1 MPEGNGDELTRAL
14 HKNPLT
20 ASIVVAIHSQ
30 FPNVVKKALSAGAI
44 ELIGKDDPQD
54 LFLMR
59 VAALR
64 TMVEAQTYQRNIEQL
79 LNENKSDDHPVKIL
93 LVDDSPTVRA
103 VYGAHLRNGGFEV
116 FEAGSI
122 HEGEMAAHQKL
133 PDMMLV
139 DFILPDGH
147 GDELV
152 RKLLSQIDTSN
163 IMMVMFSNKEDLE
176 DAALG
181 AGAIDIISKDDPD
194 EIFMRRINSMRRYVV
209 SQRKQRQ
216 LMLENQEEVKRLLVE
231 AELARN
237 LADEANSSK
246 DNFLASMSHELRT
259 PLTSIIGN
267 SEYLLGQDEPTD
279 LKAVLR
285 DIESAGRAQLALVND
300 ILDMSKISSGKFT
313 IDEAPYNLKVLLTD
327 VENML
332 SVRAKDTGNQLLVSQ
347 KREQQTYLKGD
358 AQRISQILI
367 NLLSNAIKFTS
378 NGKVML
384 TTWNDSSYLFLEVR
398 DTGIGMPAETVERL
412 FKPFEQ
418 ADSSISK
425 RFGGTG
431 LGLFI
436 SHNLAE
442 LMGGEIQVTSC
453 EGEGSTFTLRL
464 PYIVTAKTI
473 TQEDREES
481 ASHSELNAKLS
492 GSILVA
498 EDTIELQL
506 LERRIL
512 ESMGLTVRVAN
523 NGLEAVELAQS
534 ETFDLILMDMQ
545 MPEMDGIEATRLL
558 RQQGNT
564 APIVP
569 LTANVMQKHRKIF
582 EDLGCDD
589 FLGKP
594 IDKQEL
600 SVVLHKYLREPG
612 LVQIDEVD
620 DELMAIFFE
629 SASKNREKI
638 TNALSQ
644 QDWKQLKE
652 IAHTVKGSAASFG
665 YPELSNLAATVQT
678 AFDDKDIKLAEK
690 LSIDLGNE
698 IAKLLP

>member
-1 MPEGNGDELTRAL
+1 
-14 HKNPLT
+14 
-20 ASIVVAIHSQ
+20 
-30 FPNVVKKALSAGAI
+30 
-44 ELIGKDDPQD
+44 
-54 LFLMR
+54 
-59 VAALR
+59 
-64 TMVEAQTYQRNIEQL
+64 
-79 LNENKSDDHPVKIL
+79 
-93 LVDDSPTVRA
+93 
-103 VYGAHLRNGGFEV
+103 
-116 FEAGSI
+116 
-122 HEGEMAAHQKL
+122 
-133 PDMMLV
+133 ML
-139 DFILPDGH
+139 
-147 GDELV
+147 
-152 RKLLSQIDTSN
+152 
-163 IMMVMFSNKEDLE
+163 
-176 DAALG
+176 A
-181 AGAIDIISKDDPD
+181 
-194 EIFMRRINSMRRYVV
+194 
-209 SQRKQRQ
+209 
-216 LMLENQEEVKRLLVE
+216 
-231 AELARN
+231 
-237 LADEANSSK
+237 
-246 DNFLASMSHELRT
+246 
-259 PLTSIIGN
+259 
-267 SEYLLGQDEPTD
+267 
-279 LKAVLR
+279 
-285 DIESAGRAQLALVND
+285 
-300 ILDMSKISSGKFT
+300 
-313 IDEAPYNLKVLLTD
+313 
-327 VENML
+327 
-332 SVRAKDTGNQLLVSQ
+332 
-347 KREQQTYLKGD
+347 
-358 AQRISQILI
+358 
-367 NLLSNAIKFTS
+367 
-378 NGKVML
+378 
-384 TTWNDSSYLFLEVR
+384 
-398 DTGIGMPAETVERL
+398 
-412 FKPFEQ
+412 
-418 ADSSISK
+418 
-425 RFGGTG
+425 
-431 LGLFI
+431 
-436 SHNLAE
+436 
-442 LMGGEIQVTSC
+442 
-453 EGEGSTFTLRL
+453 LRL

>member
-1 MPEGNGDELTRAL
+1 
-14 HKNPLT
+14 
-20 ASIVVAIHSQ
+20 
-30 FPNVVKKALSAGAI
+30 
-44 ELIGKDDPQD
+44 
-54 LFLMR
+54 
-59 VAALR
+59 
-64 TMVEAQTYQRNIEQL
+64 
-79 LNENKSDDHPVKIL
+79 
-93 LVDDSPTVRA
+93 
-103 VYGAHLRNGGFEV
+103 
-116 FEAGSI
+116 
-122 HEGEMAAHQKL
+122 
-133 PDMMLV
+133 
-139 DFILPDGH
+139 
-147 GDELV
+147 
-152 RKLLSQIDTSN
+152 
-163 IMMVMFSNKEDLE
+163 
-176 DAALG
+176 
-181 AGAIDIISKDDPD
+181 
-194 EIFMRRINSMRRYVV
+194 MRRYVV